1 MNPPKRDELI
11 NNEVIHNISIVKN
24 DKDYYYFNHN
34 HEALLVPKLLISVC
48 FGLNVAAVHFSALNH
63 KIH

>member
-1 MNPPKRDELI
+1 MNPPKMDELMNKEAI
-11 NNEVIHNISIVKN
+11 YNISIVKN
-24 DKDYYYFNHN
+24 NKDYYFNHN
-34 HEALLVPKLLISVC
+34 HEALLDPKLLISVC